1 MAALAPSAAAGLS
14 AALHKASAELDWV
27 TNRLEEEFS
36 RRCAKGEVNT
46 LALLQRLN
54 KLRR

>member
-27 TNRLEEEFS
+27 ANRLEEEFS
-36 RRCAKGEVNT
+36 RRSAKGEVNT